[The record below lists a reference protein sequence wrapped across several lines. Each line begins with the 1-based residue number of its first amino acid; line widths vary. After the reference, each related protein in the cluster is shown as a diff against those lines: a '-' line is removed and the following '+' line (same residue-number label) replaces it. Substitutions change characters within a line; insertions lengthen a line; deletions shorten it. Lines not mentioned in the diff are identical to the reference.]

1 MLSKSKTRTLET
13 VTLDRQ
19 ERKDFGKSR
28 DLMKTELSHIEQ
40 PGDTHHQRTL
50 TEQLMALS
58 SV

>member
-19 ERKDFGKSR
+19 ERKDFVKSQ
-28 DLMKTELSHIEQ
+28 DLMKTELSHREQ
-40 PGDTHHQRTL
+40 PGNMHNQRTL

>member
-19 ERKDFGKSR
+19 ERKDFGKSQ
-28 DLMKTELSHIEQ
+28 DLMKTELSRREP
-40 PGDTHHQRTL
+40 PGHTHNQRTL